1 MEQRMKE
8 MEKKQAAADA
18 APNPAA
24 GSEATFPV
32 DEAAPVAPVK
42 PHRKTNRVLHLL
54 SERWPA
60 YLIEV
65 VVIILGISITLVL
78 EEWRDKS
85 KEAKLAAVYKDNLA
99 TDIEADE
106 KSLRYAI
113 GGTEDILKAG
123 KEIDQFVRDPDGH
136 PLSVGRLNMDVRG
149 LLSRPKFLSQD
160 ATFADLKS
168 SGNLHL
174 IEDVTLK
181 NLLFTYYSKAENIR
195 QAQDAEQEA
204 TIMLSGRYF
213 LQWFSM
219 DDSTAVPS
227 IHDPGGLRAL
237 GRNIE
242 FRNHVLT
249 RMSNRAE
256 LLTLYNE
263 ADQLRYNL
271 WVILRNAQD

>member
-1 MEQRMKE
+1 M
-8 MEKKQAAADA
+8 
-18 APNPAA
+18 
-24 GSEATFPV
+24 
-32 DEAAPVAPVK
+32 
-42 PHRKTNRVLHLL
+42 
-54 SERWPA
+54 WPA

-65 VVIILGISITLVL
+65 VVIILGISITLAL
-78 EEWRDKS
+78 EEWRDHN
-85 KEAKLAAVYKDNLA
+85 KEEKLAAVYKDNLA

-106 KSLRYAI
+106 KSLQYAI

-136 PLSVGRLNMDVRG
+136 PLSVGRLNTDVRG

-174 IEDVTLK
+174 INDVYVK

-219 DDSTAVPS
+219 DDSTALPG
-227 IHDPGGLRAL
+227 IPDPGGLKAL

-242 FRNHVLT
+242 FRNHILT
-249 RMSNRAE
+249 RISNRSE
-256 LLTLYNE
+256 LLALYKEVDKLNFSLL
-263 ADQLRYNL
+263 A
-271 WVILRNAQD
+271 ILRNYRE